1 MTLASVGQVV
11 SQGAAQNG
19 CAWMAAAIMMTLVQD
34 DIPASRKPSLIA
46 WDGVSPP
53 PLNAAPPPRPPPGTG
68 DSYTRSYISH
78 CLAHGHKGTQPSTP
92 LKATPPSPRY
102 TENTGTSLP
111 LASQFRFTSPNVAF
125 LGCFTFN

>member
-1 MTLASVGQVV
+1 MNLASVGQVV

-19 CAWMAAAIMMTLVQD
+19 CAWMAAAIMTTLVHD

-46 WDGVSPP
+46 WDGVRPP
-53 PLNAAPPPRPPPGTG
+53 PLKAPLPPPPGMS
-68 DSYTRSYISH
+68 DSYPRSYISH

-102 TENTGTSLP
+102 TENMGTSLP
-111 LASQFRFTSPNVAF
+111 LALQFRFTSPNVAF

>member
-53 PLNAAPPPRPPPGTG
+53 PLNAPPP
-68 DSYTRSYISH
+68 
-78 CLAHGHKGTQPSTP
+78 
-92 LKATPPSPRY
+92 TPPATWHGRLLHQELHQPLSRPRAQGH
-102 TENTGTSLP
+102 TTTHSLKGDTP
-111 LASQFRFTSPNVAF
+111 KPTLH
-125 LGCFTFN
+125 

>member
-53 PLNAAPPPRPPPGTG
+53 PLNAPPHPARHLARATLTPG
-68 DSYTRSYISH
+68 
-78 CLAHGHKGTQPSTP
+78 
-92 LKATPPSPRY
+92 ATSAIVSP
-102 TENTGTSLP
+102 TGTRAHNHPLP
-111 LASQFRFTSPNVAF
+111 
-125 LGCFTFN
+125 